1 MFIAPDTSLK
11 AFHTFGLDVKAKA
24 IVEARS
30 ISDFETIW
38 AQYPNETKLLLG
50 EGSNLLFCCDFD
62 GIVVRNCLKGIKVEE
77 TKTDYLLEV
86 SGGENWH
93 ELVDWTLSKKM
104 YGLENLALIPGL
116 VGSAP
121 IQNIGAYGVEFADF
135 CQYVDVL
142 MIDTWQKRRLLSAE
156 CEFGYRESIFK
167 QALKDKAIITAV
179 GLKLSKTWL
188 PSLDYA
194 PLNELKNITPLTP
207 LRVFDAVCQIRKEK
221 LPDPKLFG
229 NAGSFFKNPIIEKA
243 LADKLK
249 LQYPTLPCYAY
260 SDTKVKVAAGWLI
273 DKAGLKG
280 VCEGKARVYEKQAL
294 VLINQGGASSLD
306 ILKLARRVVNEVYQ
320 RFGIKLA
327 HEVRFMDGQKE
338 TDLDRVYP

>member
-1 MFIAPDTSLK
+1 MSIGSHASLK
-11 AFHTFGLDVKAKA
+11 TFHTFGIDVKAKA
-24 IVEARS
+24 IVEAHN
-30 ISDFETIW
+30 ISDFKAIW
-38 AQYPNETKLLLG
+38 TQYPNETKLLLG

-62 GIVVRNCLKGIKVEE
+62 GVVVRNCLKGIQVEE

-86 SGGENWH
+86 NGGENWH
-93 ELVDWTLSKKM
+93 KLVSWTLSQKM

-142 MIDTWQKRRLLSAE
+142 MIDTWQTKRLTFKE

-179 GLKLSKTWL
+179 GLKLSKTWQ

-194 PLNELKNITPLTP
+194 PLNQLKNNPDLTPLT
-207 LRVFDAVCQIRKEK
+207 VFEAVCQIRKEK
-221 LPDPKLFG
+221 LPEPRLLG
-229 NAGSFFKNPIIEKA
+229 NAGSFFKNPIVEKA

-249 LQYPTLPCYAY
+249 MQFPTLPCYDY
-260 SDTKVKVAAGWLI
+260 SDTQVKVAAGWLI

-280 VCEGKARVYEKQAL
+280 VCEGGACVYEKQAL
-294 VLINQGGASSLD
+294 VLINQGGASSID

-327 HEVRFMDGQKE
+327 HEVRFMDAQKE
-338 TDLDRVYP
+338 TDLDKVYP